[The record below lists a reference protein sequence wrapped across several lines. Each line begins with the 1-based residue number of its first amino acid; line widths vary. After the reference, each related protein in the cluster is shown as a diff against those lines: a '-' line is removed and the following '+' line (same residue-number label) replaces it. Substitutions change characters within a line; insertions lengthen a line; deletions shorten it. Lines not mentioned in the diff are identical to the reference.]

1 MIAGIDVGTT
11 GCKCTVCDVDGTI
24 LAECYDEYFTD
35 VQGSYGS
42 LQPEVVWHSVKKV
55 LASAAKGLP
64 LQAIGITSFGEA
76 PVLLDENDR
85 PVMPSI
91 LYTDTRGQAECEELV
106 EKIGANRIAQLTGTA
121 PHSMYSICKLMWVFR
136 NQPELSKKVSKIFLF
151 ADYIVYMLSGVA
163 QMDYS
168 LAARTMAFD
177 VYKRDWC
184 DEILEQAGIEKSKFP
199 PTVPSGTKA
208 GVIRQSVAEEL
219 GLSPEVM
226 VVTGCHDQVAASLG
240 TGIMKDG
247 MAVDGTGT
255 VECITSMFSRKPDTA
270 KLQKSNYAVVPYV
283 LPDSYVCYAFSFT
296 GGALLK
302 WYRDQFG
309 LLETIVA
316 KQCGMNFYEHMNQ
329 KLGDVPSGLLVL
341 PYFAGAATP
350 YMDIDAKGAILG
362 LSLDTTAEE
371 IYRALMEGVTYEMLL
386 NLERLQEAGVYI
398 NELRATGGG
407 ATSEVWLQMK
417 ADILNCKIITLGNA
431 QSGTLGCIMLAGV
444 ACGLYENI
452 QQAQKKLVK
461 LGKEYY
467 PRSEQHEIY
476 MHYYNVY
483 KKIYAATKSIGI

>member
-11 GCKCTVCDVDGTI
+11 GCKCTVCDADGNI
-24 LAECYDEYFTD
+24 LAECYDEYFAD
-35 VQGSYGS
+35 VQGAYGS
-42 LQPEVVWHSVKKV
+42 LQPEIVWHSVKKV
-55 LASAAKGLP
+55 LASAAKGFS
-64 LQAIGITSFGEA
+64 LQAIGVTSFGEA
-76 PVLLDENDR
+76 PVMLDENDR
-85 PVMPSI
+85 PVMPTI
-91 LYTDTRGQAECEELV
+91 LYTDTRGQSECEELV
-106 EKIGANRIAQLTGTA
+106 RVMGAERIAQLTGTA
-121 PHSMYSICKLMWVFR
+121 PHSMYSICKLMWVAR
-136 NQPELSKKVSKIFLF
+136 NQPELYAKVSRIFLF

-177 VYKRDWC
+177 VHKLDWC
-184 DEILEQAGIEKSKFP
+184 DEILEHAGIEKKKFP
-199 PTVPSGTKA
+199 PTVPSGTRA
-208 GVIRQSVAEEL
+208 GMIRKSVAAEL
-219 GLSPEVM
+219 GLTQEIVI
-226 VVTGCHDQVAASLG
+226 VTGCHDQVAASLG

-270 KLQKSNYAVVPYV
+270 KLQQSNYAVVPYV
-283 LPDSYVCYAFSFT
+283 LPNSFVCYAFSFT
-296 GGALLK
+296 GGALLR
-302 WYRDQFG
+302 WYRNQFG
-309 LLETIVA
+309 ALETIVA
-316 KQCGMNFYEHMNQ
+316 KQQGMSFYEHMNQ
-329 KLGDVPSGLLVL
+329 KLSDTPSSLLVL

-398 NELRATGGG
+398 TELRATGGG

-417 ADILNCKIITLGNA
+417 ADILNCKIVTLGSA

-444 ACGLYENI
+444 ACGIYENI
-452 QQAQKKLVK
+452 QQAQERLVK

-483 KKIYAATKSIGI
+483 KKIYAATKYIGI